1 LKRTSKRLF
10 ALLGALGLGAIVHRR
25 RRRRPGPAPS
35 HAEELQAKLA
45 VAKEPVA
52 KEPEPVAKQPE
63 PVSTSD
69 SVDERRA
76 DAHARARHA
85 IEELGEKSD

>member
-25 RRRRPGPAPS
+25 RRPDPAPS

-52 KEPEPVAKQPE
+52 KEPEPVAKEPE
-63 PVSTSD
+63 PVSASD